1 MPAGTSN
8 QWPRTRSHKTAWRE
22 GNVKDQLVHTL
33 TAAQQKQSLWEEF
46 LAQLSTP
53 GGPSVDSLEPL
64 LRSLGE
70 EEVCTGL
77 KRAADAVPGA
87 SEAELLRLALRASGR
102 IRRELEEEANRL
114 RDTLRD
120 LATPMVRIWKDVLLV
135 PLIGSLDS
143 VRAET
148 LAERLLEAASASR
161 AKVVIV
167 DVTGLPTIDTAVGGF
182 LIEMFAALR
191 LLGTSVVLTGIRPS
205 VAHTLVKLGIDFR
218 MVGIARDLEDALR
231 MSLELVAGEEA
242 QNKKHSGLPWNTAGE
257 GNHDAAG

>member
-1 MPAGTSN
+1 LLEELLPTLSN
-8 QWPRTRSHKTAWRE
+8 DPQA
-22 GNVKDQLVHTL
+22 
-33 TAAQQKQSLWEEF
+33 QSLWKDF
-46 LAQLSTP
+46 LTALSSP
-53 GGPSVDSLEPL
+53 GGPSDQLLEPL
-64 LRSLGE
+64 LRTLGE
-70 EEVCTGL
+70 EDVASGL
-77 KRAADAVPGA
+77 RRIAETLPGS
-87 SEAELLRLALRASGR
+87 SETELLRLALRASGR
-102 IRRELEEEANRL
+102 IRRELEDEANRL

-120 LATPMVRIWKDVLLV
+120 LATPIVRIWKDVLLV

-148 LAERLLEAASASR
+148 LAERLLEAASATR

-182 LIEMFAALR
+182 LIEMFAAVR
-191 LLGTSVVLTGIRPS
+191 LLGTSVVLTGIRPN

-231 MSLELVAGEEA
+231 MSLELVANGETE
-242 QNKKHSGLPWNTAGE
+242 KKKRSAAAWNAPGE